1 MLGPCRTGILE
12 NIPFTLLNQLQP
24 MKTYRR
30 LMKFAKPYRYFVVPF
45 FVFTLIAAFFSV
57 FQFTL
62 LIPLLNFLFD
72 HHTAESMKQYAT
84 APAFSFSA
92 SYFKDLFYYQVYH
105 LKTMNPVY
113 ALYFMSALI
122 VLAVILTNLFRYLA
136 QRSMINSRTLLVKR
150 IREAIFEKMNHLHMG
165 YFTKEHKGDLISR
178 MNSDVFEI
186 EAVAANSL
194 EVLFKEP
201 YMMIAYF
208 IALFTISVKLTL
220 FTLLIIPISAVGIA
234 MVTKKLRKEAAD
246 MQSSIGRLL
255 TIIDESL
262 MGMRIIRSF
271 NATGFILKRF
281 SRENDFYRKASLQG
295 FKKRELA
302 PAFSEVSG
310 VIVVAGILIYGGS
323 MILENQGVNSP
334 GALQAS
340 EFIAFIA
347 IFSQVIRPAK
357 AMVVALANIQRGEA
371 SGKRIL
377 EVLDTRIEVADHP
390 DAVTLRSFNNEI
402 EFNNVCFGY
411 SDKPVLQDIS
421 FTLEKGRTLALVGPS
436 GVGKST
442 IADLLPRF
450 YDVTTGSITIDG
462 KDIRNYTMESLR
474 SQMSFVT
481 QDIILFNDSIFNN
494 IALGKP
500 DASEEDVM
508 RAAKIANAHD
518 FIMETENG
526 YQTNIGDRGVRLSG
540 GQRQRISI
548 ARAVF
553 KNPAILILDEATSA
567 LDTESER
574 SVQDALNNL
583 MQGRTTLVIAHR
595 LSTIQEAD
603 EILILQDGQIMERG
617 NHFELIGIEESIYRR
632 LTLMQKIA

>member
-1 MLGPCRTGILE
+1 MPRGI
-12 NIPFTLLNQLQP
+12 IGKYIDHFTDTAN

-30 LMKFAKPYRYFVVPF
+30 LMKFARPYRYFVVPF
-45 FVFTLIAAFFSV
+45 FSFTLIAAFFSV

-72 HHTAESMKQYAT
+72 HQSAESVKQYASV
-84 APAFSFSA
+84 PEFSFSA

-105 LKTMNPVY
+105 LKTLKPVY
-113 ALYFMSALI
+113 ALYFISAMI
-122 VLAVILTNLFRYLA
+122 VLAVVFTNLFRYLA
-136 QRSMINSRTLLVKR
+136 QRSLINSRTLLVKR
-150 IREAIFEKMNHLHMG
+150 IREAIFEKMNYLHMG

-201 YMMIAYF
+201 YMMIAFF
-208 IALFTISVKLTL
+208 IALFSISVKLTL
-220 FTLLIIPISAVGIA
+220 FTLIIIPISAFGIA
-234 MVTKKLRKEAAD
+234 MVTKKLRKEASD

-295 FKKRELA
+295 FKRRELA

-323 MILENQGVNSP
+323 MILSNKTGDPS
-334 GALQAS
+334 GLQAS

-377 EVLDTRIEVADHP
+377 EVLDTKVEVDDRP
-390 DAVTLRSFNNEI
+390 DAVQLRSFRNEI
-402 EFNNVCFGY
+402 EFDNVCFGY
-411 SDKPVLQDIS
+411 SDRPVLQNIS
-421 FTLEKGRTLALVGPS
+421 FRLKKGKTLALVGPS

-450 YDVTTGSITIDG
+450 YDVTTGSIRIDG
-462 KDIRNYTMESLR
+462 KDIRSYTMESLR

-481 QDIILFNDSIFNN
+481 QDVILFNDTIFNN

-500 DASEEDVM
+500 DAKEEDVI
-508 RAAKIANAHD
+508 RAARIANAHE
-518 FIMETENG
+518 FIMETEHG
-526 YQTNIGDRGVRLSG
+526 YQTKIGDRGIRLSG
-540 GQRQRISI
+540 GQRQRLSI

-567 LDTESER
+567 LDTESEKI
-574 SVQDALNNL
+574 VQGALNNL
-583 MQGRTTLVIAHR
+583 MEGRTTLVIAHR
-595 LSTIQEAD
+595 LSTIKEAD
-603 EILILQDGQIMERG
+603 EILILQEGQVVERG
-617 NHFELIGIEESIYRR
+617 NHLELIEIEESIYKR